1 MFNLVAEKLLT
12 RLLMVGSA
20 FISIF
25 VMWGTV
31 TDPVNVTKLLA
42 LGGVAGA
49 AIAITASF
57 QAKQIWSNYK
67 ALLITLFC
75 FFLSV
80 INSALQSGAPVS
92 QLVYGTYGRN
102 TGLVTYLLLIL
113 LNVSVLGLSQ
123 KTSFLKISYGLLAAG
138 LINVIYCLWVITVGD
153 FIGWSNPY
161 GNILGTFGNPN
172 FIGAFLGMF
181 VSVLFAFLIK
191 PNLGLIYRV
200 VGLAVLIVALVEIK
214 SSHAIQGIVV
224 AAGGISLVGFYFLR
238 SKFNSKLIP
247 AIYSA
252 VVLLV
257 GLIATLGALQIGP
270 LTKLIYKN
278 SVSLR
283 GEYWQAA
290 WNMGSKF
297 PFSGVGMDTYGD
309 WYRRLRDDH
318 ALINPGPGVISNAA
332 HSVVMDQFAYG
343 GWPMLITYLAVLVLV
358 VIAIVKVSIRRREF
372 DFTFIGLAVAW
383 ICYQVQSLISINQIG
398 LAIWGWLLGGAVIAY
413 ERTTRAAN
421 EDQSKSMDSGSKK
434 NRASAKQGFGLSPTM
449 VGVIGGVI
457 GLLIAT
463 PPYSADTK
471 WKSALGSGSIETVEQ
486 ALTPSYL
493 NPVSSFRYAS
503 ASQLFESNKLYDQA
517 YKYAKIA
524 IKFNPDSFDAW
535 NMLYYIQKSTQAD
548 RDLAKQN
555 LVRLDPKN
563 KELFNVPKQ

>member
-1 MFNLVAEKLLT
+1 
-12 RLLMVGSA
+12 
-20 FISIF
+20 
-25 VMWGTV
+25 
-31 TDPVNVTKLLA
+31 
-42 LGGVAGA
+42 
-49 AIAITASF
+49 
-57 QAKQIWSNYK
+57 
-67 ALLITLFC
+67 
-75 FFLSV
+75 
-80 INSALQSGAPVS
+80 
-92 QLVYGTYGRN
+92 
-102 TGLVTYLLLIL
+102 
-113 LNVSVLGLSQ
+113 
-123 KTSFLKISYGLLAAG
+123 
-138 LINVIYCLWVITVGD
+138 
-153 FIGWSNPY
+153 
-161 GNILGTFGNPN
+161 
-172 FIGAFLGMF
+172 
-181 VSVLFAFLIK
+181 
-191 PNLGLIYRV
+191 
-200 VGLAVLIVALVEIK
+200 
-214 SSHAIQGIVV
+214 
-224 AAGGISLVGFYFLR
+224 
-238 SKFNSKLIP
+238 
-247 AIYSA
+247 
-252 VVLLV
+252 
-257 GLIATLGALQIGP
+257 
-270 LTKLIYKN
+270 
-278 SVSLR
+278 
-283 GEYWQAA
+283 
-290 WNMGSKF
+290 MGSKF

-372 DFTFIGLAVAW
+372 DFTFVGLAVAW

-413 ERTTRAAN
+413 ERTTRAAI

-434 NRASAKQGFGLSPTM
+434 NHTSAQQGFGLSPTM
-449 VGVIGGVI
+449 VGVIGGVV

-503 ASQLFESNKLYDQA
+503 ASQLFETNKLYDQP

>member
-1 MFNLVAEKLLT
+1 MLNLVAEKSLA
-12 RLLMVGSA
+12 RLLMIGSA

-49 AIAITASF
+49 AITIAASF
-57 QAKQIWSNYK
+57 QARQIWLNYRT
-67 ALLITLFC
+67 LVITLFL
-75 FFLSV
+75 FLLSV
-80 INSALQSGAPVS
+80 LNSAMQSSAPMS
-92 QLVYGTYGRN
+92 QIVYGSYGRN
-102 TGLVTYLLLIL
+102 TGLVTYLLLIAL
-113 LNVSVLGLSQ
+113 FMAALGLSQ
-123 KTSFLKISYGLLAAG
+123 NISFLQISYGLLAAG
-138 LINVIYCLWVITVGD
+138 LINVIYCLWVITFGD

-172 FIGAFLGMF
+172 FIGAFLGIF

-191 PNLGLIYRV
+191 PNLSLIYRGFGSV
-200 VGLAVLIVALVEIK
+200 VLIFALVEIK

-238 SKFNSKLIP
+238 SKFNSNLIP

-252 VVLLV
+252 IVLSLGV
-257 GLIATLGALQIGP
+257 IATLGALQIGP

-318 ALINPGPGVISNAA
+318 ALINPGPKVISNAA

-343 GWPMLITYLAVLVLV
+343 GWPMLLTYLAVLILV
-358 VIAIVKVSIRRREF
+358 IIAIVKVSIRRREF
-372 DFTFIGLAVAW
+372 DFTFIGLSVAW

-413 ERTTRAAN
+413 ERVTRTAN
-421 EDQSKSMDSGSKK
+421 QDNPKSIDMSSKK
-434 NRASAKQGFGLSPTM
+434 KRTSTQQGFGLSPTM
-449 VGVIGGVI
+449 VGILGGVI

-463 PPYSADTK
+463 PPYSSDTK
-471 WKSALGSGSIETVEQ
+471 WKSALGSGSLETVEK

-493 NPVSSFRYAS
+493 NPISSFRYAG

-524 IKFNPDSFDAW
+524 IEFNPDSFDAW
-535 NMLYYIQKSTQAD
+535 NMLYYIQKSTPAE
-548 RDLAKQN
+548 RALAKKN
-555 LVRLDPKN
+555 LERLDPKN

>member
-92 QLVYGTYGRN
+92 QLVYGSYGRN

-113 LNVSVLGLSQ
+113 LIVSVLGLSQ

-200 VGLAVLIVALVEIK
+200 VGSAVLIVALVEIK

-224 AAGGISLVGFYFLR
+224 AAGGISLVGYYFLR
-238 SKFNSKLIP
+238 SKFTSNLIP

-449 VGVIGGVI
+449 VGVIGGVV